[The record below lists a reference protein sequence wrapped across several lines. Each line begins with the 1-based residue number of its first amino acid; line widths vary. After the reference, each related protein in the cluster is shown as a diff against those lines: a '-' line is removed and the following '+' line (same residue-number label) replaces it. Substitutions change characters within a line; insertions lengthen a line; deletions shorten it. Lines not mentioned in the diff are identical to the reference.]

1 MDLPWA
7 DKVAAVIYAWLPGQE
22 FGNALADILLGVV
35 EPGGRLPV
43 TLARRA
49 EDFPAYDTTP
59 GADEKLVY
67 SEGVNVGYRGFDVAG
82 VEPRFAFGHGLGYTT
97 FKYESL
103 SLDADGLAE
112 GEPLELRV
120 KVRNTGKRPG
130 KEVIQ
135 VYVSPQG
142 APVPRPP
149 RELKDFA
156 VVHLGPGEAAEVSLA
171 LEDRALAFWDAK
183 RHNWRLEPGRYEVQV
198 GHSSHDIRLRS
209 TFDLT

>member
-22 FGNALADILLGVV
+22 FGNALADVLLGIV

-49 EDFPAYDTTP
+49 ADFPAYDTTP
-59 GADEKLVY
+59 GADEELVY

-103 SLDADGLAE
+103 TVAADGLSE
-112 GEPLELRV
+112 GEPLELRI
-120 KVRNTGKRPG
+120 KLRNTGKRPG

-135 VYVSPQG
+135 VYVSPQN

-149 RELKDFA
+149 RELKGFA
-156 VVHLGPGEAAEVSLA
+156 VVRLQRGEMAEVTLA
-171 LEDRALAFWDAK
+171 LEDRDLAFWDAK
-183 RHNWRLEPGRYEVQV
+183 RHHWRVEPGSYEIQV
-198 GHSSHDIRLRS
+198 GRSSRDIRLRS
-209 TFDLT
+209 TFELA